1 MAKRIDQVKSFFAQ
15 PERYL
20 RSDYNIR
27 IRAEIVNGFVGDKM
41 FRSILDIGCGN
52 GAISLPLLRKDN
64 RLTLLDIS
72 SSMLSIANSHIPAE
86 FSDNV
91 GMINE
96 DFMSAELELQSYD
109 LILCLGVLAHV
120 DSPED
125 VIARIA
131 SLLKPHGSVIVQN
144 SNSHHPL
151 GYLFNRYSKLRN
163 TLLPAPYTLNRL
175 SDAKLMEMFG
185 NHGLKLI
192 ALYRYSLPIPG
203 MARFFT
209 SDSIYK
215 FLRKI
220 YGTYTNNYRSWLGN
234 EYIYHFEKHE
244 NM

>member
-1 MAKRIDQVKSFFAQ
+1 MSTKIDQVKTFFDQ
-15 PERYL
+15 TQLYL
-20 RSDYNIR
+20 KIDYNIR
-27 IRAEIVNGFVGDKM
+27 IRAEVVKGFIGDNQ
-41 FRSILDIGCGN
+41 FNTILDIGCGN

-120 DSPED
+120 DSPGD
-125 VIARIA
+125 LIARIA

-151 GYLFNRYSKLRN
+151 G
-163 TLLPAPYTLNRL
+163 
-175 SDAKLMEMFG
+175 
-185 NHGLKLI
+185 
-192 ALYRYSLPIPG
+192 
-203 MARFFT
+203 
-209 SDSIYK
+209 
-215 FLRKI
+215 
-220 YGTYTNNYRSWLGN
+220 
-234 EYIYHFEKHE
+234 
-244 NM
+244 

>member
-1 MAKRIDQVKSFFAQ
+1 MNNRTDQVKFFFSQ

-27 IRAEIVNGFVGDKM
+27 IRAEVVKGFVGDKM

-91 GMINE
+91 EMINE

-109 LILCLGVLAHV
+109 LILCVGVLAHA
-120 DSPED
+120 DSPGD
-125 VIARIA
+125 VIAKIA
-131 SLLKPHGSVIVQN
+131 SLLKPNGSVIVQN
-144 SNSHHPL
+144 SNSHHPI
-151 GYLFNRYSKLRN
+151 GYLFNLYSKLRN

-175 SDAKLMEMFG
+175 SNGKLVGMFN

-203 MARFFT
+203 MARLLT

-215 FLRKI
+215 FTRKI
-220 YGTYTNNYRSWLGN
+220 YGTYINNHRAWSGN
-234 EYIYHFEKHE
+234 EYIYHFEKNE
-244 NM
+244 NI

>member
-1 MAKRIDQVKSFFAQ
+1 MANRIDQVKSFFAQ

-20 RSDYNIR
+20 SSNYNIR
-27 IRAEIVNGFVGDKM
+27 IRAEVVEGFVGDKL

-64 RLTLLDIS
+64 QLTLLDIS
-72 SSMLSIANSHIPAE
+72 SNMLCIANSLTPAE

-91 GMINE
+91 EMINE

-109 LILCLGVLAHV
+109 LILCLGVLAHA
-120 DSPED
+120 DSPGD

-131 SLLKPHGSVIVQN
+131 SLLKPNGRVIVQN
-144 SNSHHPL
+144 SNSHHPV
-151 GYLFNRYSKLRN
+151 GYLFNLYSKLRN
-163 TLLPAPYTLNRL
+163 ILLPAPSILNRL

-185 NHGLKLI
+185 NRRLKLI

-220 YGTYTNNYRSWLGN
+220 FGTCANNYRSWLGN
-234 EYIYHFEKHE
+234 EYIYYLKKDDI
-244 NM
+244 